1 MTLMAF
7 ASCMSA
13 ARFRRANS
21 ADMLE
26 TSRFTRSTSS
36 RYVLAWHQGFYS
48 KLQRNDGKGSCC
60 NLLDCRPTQSRMVED
75 HYEVKVD
82 GEWVRVPVDTINH
95 VIAPD
100 GGAHVCAPRQEGR
113 NKGVLYC
120 VILPSE
126 G

>member
-1 MTLMAF
+1 MRRQRFVVAGAL
-7 ASCMSA
+7 SICLCISA
-13 ARFRRANS
+13 AAQDEDYS
-21 ADMLE
+21 E
-26 TSRFTRSTSS
+26 HSTGHDK
-36 RYVLAWHQGFYS
+36 WHKGFYS

-60 NLLDCRPTQSRMVED
+60 NLMDCRPTQSRMVGD

-82 GEWVRVPVDTINH
+82 GEWVRVPVDTINN

-100 GGAHVCAPRQEGR
+100 GGAHVCAPRQVGR
-113 NKGVLYC
+113 NKGVLFC